1 MAKFC
6 SQCGRPLQD
15 GEICTCQSQKKENA
29 QEPAQSQ
36 PVTEE
41 QSPAPEPGQETA
53 EDAGVKTA
61 QDQPRGGAYGQ
72 GNLYGQPQGGAYGQ
86 GNPYGQPQGG
96 AYGQGNPYG
105 QPQGGAYGQGN
116 PYSQPQGGAY
126 GQGNPYGQPQGG
138 AYGQGNPYGQPQGG
152 AYGQGN
158 PYGQPQGGAYGQ
170 GNPYGQPQGGAYG
183 QPKKSGAAGEYFKDL
198 WGTIVNAYKKPA
210 GTLSNLAVSGKA
222 SVSLGICA
230 IQVLLFSFIFLFLG
244 VKINSLV
251 SFSGYKIV
259 STPLFFFI
267 AILAGAAILAVWAA
281 FAMVFARTM
290 AKKEM
295 TYTQGLGVAAAKAIA
310 QMPFTALTALF
321 ILIFPIIS
329 QFTLV
334 LTALFYQAGALLC
347 YFFIPASMNAFS
359 ADDKNKKIWQLFVTF
374 LVNLL
379 AGMIISWIYM
389 QIVGGS
395 LTSALSTM
403 LSGLM

>member
-53 EDAGVKTA
+53 EDAGEKTA

-72 GNLYGQPQGGAYGQ
+72 PQGGAYGQ
-86 GNPYGQPQGG
+86 GNL
-96 AYGQGNPYG
+96 
-105 QPQGGAYGQGN
+105 
-116 PYSQPQGGAY
+116 
-126 GQGNPYGQPQGG
+126 
-138 AYGQGNPYGQPQGG
+138 
-152 AYGQGN
+152 
-158 PYGQPQGGAYGQ
+158 
-170 GNPYGQPQGGAYG
+170 YGQPQGGAYG

-210 GTLSNLAVSGKA
+210 GTLSNLAVSGKT

-395 LTSALSTM
+395 LNSALSTM